1 MGISG
6 AVRDLGRAHA
16 SIRARL
22 SSTPPRVRL
31 FGILLA
37 IYIALTIAVVV
48 HSPVLRLDDW
58 IVNLTLRKQYPGLL
72 HIVRGLVN
80 LGQRRPVAQFVVP
93 FLLLVAW
100 RTRSARPMVTLVV
113 ALLALNLSVGVVKL
127 GTGRLGPRGG
137 HAVGQVFSGGDI
149 YPSGHVSNAV
159 VMYGLVAMF
168 VPARY
173 RVKAAVAAGVLSVVV
188 GTGTL
193 YLKTHWFTDVVGG
206 WLAGS
211 LVLCSLPWLTP
222 LAQQLVDRSFS
233 RTRAAVSV
241 VLGSINLYVTL
252 PLGIVFGGWVND
264 VFGGW
269 LAAGLVLAILPW
281 LTPPLERWLGRTFR
295 RLRDRVAARRG
306 RDEAADAYGSAV
318 IVQPRTSEERAPVG

>member
-1 MGISG
+1 MAST
-6 AVRDLGRAHA
+6 ALRA
-16 SIRARL
+16 
-22 SSTPPRVRL
+22 RL
-31 FGILLA
+31 FGILLVV
-37 IYIALTIAVVV
+37 YLALTIAVLVR
-48 HSPVLRLDDW
+48 SPVLRLDDW
-58 IVNLTLRKQYPGLL
+58 IAHLTLRRQYPGLL
-72 HIVRGLVN
+72 SPVRVLVD

-93 FLLLVAW
+93 FLLLIAW
-100 RTRSARPMVTLVV
+100 RTRSSRPLVTLVV
-113 ALLALNLSVGVVKL
+113 ALVALNFSVGVVKL
-127 GTGRLGPRGG
+127 TTGRLGPRGG

-173 RVKAAVAAGVLSVVV
+173 RTKAAVAAGVLSIVV

-222 LAQQLVDRSFS
+222 PVQRLVDRSFS
-233 RTRAAVSV
+233 RRRAAVSV
-241 VLGSINLYVTL
+241 VLGSLNLYITL
-252 PLGIVFGGWVND
+252 PLGVVFGGWVND

-269 LAAGLVLAILPW
+269 LAAGLVLAVVPW
-281 LTPPLERWLGRTFR
+281 LTPPLERRVAAAYR
-295 RLRDRVAARRG
+295 RLRDRLAERRRG
-306 RDEAADAYGSAV
+306 QEMGRVDDSAV
-318 IVQPRTSEERAPVG
+318 IVEPQASRERATVA